1 MWIEGV
7 FDAFIQ
13 DINPVNRRFKREAAS
28 QLHSNAWSDKM
39 DIKAGLR
46 KYARVLQ
53 IARKPG
59 KDEFVNSSK
68 ICALGLALIG
78 VVGFA
83 IFLVFILSGI

>member
-1 MWIEGV
+1 
-7 FDAFIQ
+7 
-13 DINPVNRRFKREAAS
+13 
-28 QLHSNAWSDKM
+28 M

-46 KYARVLQ
+46 RYARVLQ

-59 KDEFVNSSK
+59 KDEFVSSSK
-68 ICALGLALIG
+68 ICALGMAVIG